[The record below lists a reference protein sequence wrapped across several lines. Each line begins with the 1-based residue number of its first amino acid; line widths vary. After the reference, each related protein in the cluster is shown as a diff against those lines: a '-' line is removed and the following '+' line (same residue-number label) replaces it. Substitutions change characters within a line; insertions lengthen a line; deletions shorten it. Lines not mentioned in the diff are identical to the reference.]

1 MRAAA
6 AVMVIGLAVG
16 MIMGPQWAIG
26 PAPQRSVF
34 ADRGGAVGTLTG
46 LPMSLAGSEAEYQ
59 AAFREFI
66 GVGQARPAL
75 SQQTIDQ
82 IATGWTDLRTVE
94 FALMRALAADP
105 DNRFLNDRM
114 LELRARQLA
123 FLRQLAS
130 LDQSNRRRMI

>member
-1 MRAAA
+1 MITL
-6 AVMVIGLAVG
+6 VLVG
-16 MIMGPQWAIG
+16 MIMGPQWAVG
-26 PAPQRSVF
+26 PGPQQSVM
-34 ADRGGAVGTLTG
+34 ADRGGAVGVPAG
-46 LPMSLAGSEAEYQ
+46 LSMSLAGSEAEYQ

-66 GVGQARPAL
+66 GVGQSRSAL
-75 SQQTIDQ
+75 SPQTIDH
-82 IATGWTDLRTVE
+82 IATGWADLRGVE
-94 FALMRALAADP
+94 LALTRALADDP